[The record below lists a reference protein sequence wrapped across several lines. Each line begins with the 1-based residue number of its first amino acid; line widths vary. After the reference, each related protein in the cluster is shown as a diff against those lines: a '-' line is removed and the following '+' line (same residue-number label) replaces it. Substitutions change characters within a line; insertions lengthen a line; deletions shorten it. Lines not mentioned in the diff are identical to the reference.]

1 MIRTVLTDGQWERM
15 APHCLGKSSDPGRT
29 GGDNRTFVEAVL
41 WKARTSGPW
50 RDLPNALG
58 DWNAVFKRF
67 DYWSKRGVWKR
78 IFEAVS
84 DDPDMEY
91 AMIDATI
98 VPVHRHGHGAKGGLK
113 IRRSANPKADGR
125 RKSSR

>member
-1 MIRTVLTDGQWERM
+1 MVRFVLTDAQWEKIE
-15 APHCLGKSSDPGRT
+15 PHCLGKKSDPGRS
-29 GGDNRTFVEAVL
+29 GGDNRLFVEAVL
-41 WKARTSGPW
+41 WKARTGSPW
-50 RDLPNALG
+50 RDLPPVLG
-58 DWNAVFKRF
+58 AWNTVFKRF
-67 DYWSKRGVWKR
+67 NDWSEKGVFER

-113 IRRSANPKADGR
+113 IRRSASPKADGP
-125 RKSSR
+125 RKS

>member
-1 MIRTVLTDGQWERM
+1 MVRLVLTDGQWSRIERL
-15 APHCLGKSSDPGRT
+15 CLGKRTDPGRS
-29 GGDNRTFVEAVL
+29 GGDNRVFLEAVL
-41 WKARTSGPW
+41 WKARTGSPW
-50 RDLPNALG
+50 RDLPRELG

-67 DYWSKRGVWKR
+67 DYWSKAGVFEK
-78 IFEAVS
+78 IFQAVS

-113 IRRSANPKADGR
+113 IRQLANPRAAGR
-125 RKSSR
+125 QKSSP

>member
-1 MIRTVLTDGQWERM
+1 MARTVLTDAQWRKME
-15 APHCLGKSSDPGRT
+15 PYCLGKKTDPGRS
-29 GGDNRTFVEAVL
+29 GGDNRLFLEAVL
-41 WKARTSGPW
+41 WKARTNSPW
-50 RDLPNALG
+50 RDLPQELG

-67 DYWSKRGVWKR
+67 DYWSARGVFAK
-78 IFEAVS
+78 IFAAVS

-113 IRRSANPKADGR
+113 IRRSASPRAAGR